1 MSHFYA
7 TIPTSTRK
15 TTPTAQGSVDTG
27 ITTHTASYKGC
38 IETRLYHTK
47 HENGTHEDWFEVSM
61 IPWIDKEG
69 EPVGDSIV
77 LASGHVGDMNSVV
90 CPLNAPHKRY

>member
-15 TTPTAQGSVDTG
+15 TTPTAQGSGHTG
-27 ITTHTASYKGC
+27 ITTQAASWKGC
-38 IETRLYHTK
+38 IQTRLYEYK
-47 HENGTHEDWFEVSM
+47 GQDWFEVSM
-61 IPWIDKEG
+61 IPWKNVHDDDA
-69 EPVGDSIV
+69 EPVGDSII

-90 CPLNAPHKRY
+90 CPLNAPSKR

>member
-15 TTPTAQGSVDTG
+15 TTPTAQGSGHTG
-27 ITTHTASYKGC
+27 ITTQAASWKGC
-38 IETRLYHTK
+38 IQTRLYEYK
-47 HENGTHEDWFEVSM
+47 GRDWFEVSM
-61 IPWIDKEG
+61 IPWKNVHDDDA

>member
-15 TTPTAQGSVDTG
+15 TTLTAQGSGHTG
-27 ITTHTASYKGC
+27 ITTQAASWKGC
-38 IETRLYHTK
+38 IQTRLYEYK
-47 HENGTHEDWFEVSM
+47 GRDWFEVSM
-61 IPWIDKEG
+61 IPWKNVHDDDA
-69 EPVGDSIV
+69 EPVGDSII

-90 CPLNAPHKRY
+90 CPLNAPYKRY

>member
-15 TTPTAQGSVDTG
+15 TTPTAQGSGHTG
-27 ITTHTASYKGC
+27 ITTQAASWKGC
-38 IETRLYHTK
+38 IQTRLYEYEGK
-47 HENGTHEDWFEVSM
+47 DWFEVTM
-61 IPWIDKEG
+61 KPWRDVNDDDS
-69 EPVGDSIV
+69 EPVGDSQV
-77 LASGHVGDMNSVV
+77 LASGLVGDRSSIV

>member
-7 TIPTSTRK
+7 TIPTSSRK
-15 TTPTAQGSVDTG
+15 TTLTASGSVDTG
-27 ITTHTASYKGC
+27 VTTYTASWKGA
-38 IETRLYHTK
+38 IKTRLY
-47 HENGTHEDWFEVSM
+47 EYEGVDWFEVSM
-61 IPWIDKEG
+61 IPWKNVHDDDA
-69 EPVGDSIV
+69 EPVGDSII

>member
-15 TTPTAQGSVDTG
+15 TTPTAQGSGHTG
-27 ITTHTASYKGC
+27 ITTQAASWKGC
-38 IETRLYHTK
+38 IQTRLYEYK
-47 HENGTHEDWFEVSM
+47 GRDWFEVSM
-61 IPWIDKEG
+61 IPWKNIHDDDA

>member
-15 TTPTAQGSVDTG
+15 TTLTAQGSGHTG
-27 ITTHTASYKGC
+27 ITTQAASWKGC
-38 IETRLYHTK
+38 IQTRLYEYK
-47 HENGTHEDWFEVSM
+47 GQDWFEVSM
-61 IPWIDKEG
+61 IPWKNVHDEDA
-69 EPVGDSIV
+69 EPVGDSII

-90 CPLNAPHKRY
+90 CPLNAPSKR